1 MSKKTDN
8 QNELFAKLDF
18 YQRILDNTLRF
29 IHEINMLPEYREY
42 MDEVGDIQFELPDEK

>member
-29 IHEINMLPEYREY
+29 IHEVDKLDEYRKY
-42 MDEVGDIQFELPDEK
+42 MDEEANIQFELPDEK